1 MKKNIYFAFV
11 FCIASVFTLTFP
23 YSLSADIQAQIAQ
36 LETQK
41 AALMQKRAGL
51 VSELAALGITAPDI
65 PEESSPQKGTDK
77 EDEIYTGKKPDIN
90 DVDLGSPPKEPRV
103 TDDIQSMMD
112 NLEIGP
118 DGKPRARLED
128 VLDFQRDTQK
138 MRDLKNA
145 PPEVREAFNRTL
157 RGEVYGP
164 HDQKLIDFILSQPG
178 NEGLSRDDVKI
189 DDFRTPKEG
198 QSAADMDKDINT
210 DRDYRV
216 LVKNS
221 KGEWIEVDTRQ
232 WSDKSQMILSETS
245 GFTPPKAWD
254 DMTPA
259 ERTAARDAH
268 QETFQ
273 RPDNWDTM
281 TAEEQ
286 FNAIKKHQDSFEPPL
301 GWDQMTGPERM
312 RFIREHAGLL
322 QQMQTDGKHVEA
334 SRDYSDQGIDPETGK
349 RTQLDEPNILKV
361 KRGEATLQDAE
372 GMGMMYQEKVGAALR
387 DGNKPEA
394 IAQAKKAV
402 DTLTHVREG
411 YERQGYDVGTLPPKL
426 QDAMRVL
433 AEAKTDSRANPAEV
447 EQKLRDLGFEGG
459 IAEVSDKMASQMG
472 ALGVAR
478 KTKTA
483 QVRAAVGEFKRGAE
497 AHGEAKKV
505 TEVAVKLADGA
516 YTAHTWNKESQAR
529 QSANQQIQRRNQR
542 VDDFYSQYDSD
553 PEFKRTIDE
562 KVKSGTMRLPGREHV
577 KPMEEAGVGEKLGL
591 QSVRQDGVR
600 IATNVL
606 DDIDSVNSVLK
617 LTEHAAG
624 QDGIV
629 GQIARSESLKNV
641 KGGLGTTAQVAG
653 NVATVVNTT
662 RNVYEAG
669 TQYNKMDQALEGEQK
684 AVDRANVTLD
694 RYRQTQQRVQNEVSQ
709 AHGGDW
715 RKYVASKR
723 SDFHDLSPIQ
733 QAELVT
739 KIRSSATRKVED
751 AEYKGWTTDDID
763 VLGSV
768 DAGLTNA
775 PVVGGVYSSGKNI
788 VKLGS
793 ESVQLGQ
800 AYYNEHQA
808 ASRAEYTA
816 NRVSDASNL
825 DRSRLQQA
833 AANYR
838 QRIDNIK
845 SGQAKEGAL
854 SVAQLESRLADIE
867 NQMAGGE

>member
-1 MKKNIYFAFV
+1 MKKNVYFAFV
-11 FCIASVFTLTFP
+11 FCIVSVFTLTFLFP
-23 YSLSADIQAQIAQ
+23 VYADIQTQISQ
-36 LETQK
+36 LEQQK
-41 AALMQKRAGL
+41 ASLLQQRAAL
-51 VSELAALGITAPDI
+51 VSELAAFGITAPDL
-65 PEESSPQKGTDK
+65 PSDRSSEDAHTK

-90 DVDLGSPPKEPRV
+90 DVDFGSGPKEPRV
-103 TDDIQSMMD
+103 TDDIHHMMG

-157 RGEVYGP
+157 RGDVYGP

-178 NEGLSRDDVKI
+178 NEGLTKDDIKI

-198 QSAADMDKDINT
+198 QTAADMDKDINT

-216 LVKNS
+216 LVRNS
-221 KGEWIEVDTRQ
+221 KGEWIEVDTRV
-232 WSDKSQMILSETS
+232 WKDTSQMILSETS

-254 DMTPA
+254 DMTAA

-268 QETFQ
+268 QEGFQ
-273 RPDNWDTM
+273 RPDNWDSLTP
-281 TAEEQ
+281 EEQ
-286 FNAIKKHQDSFEPPL
+286 FNAIKKHQDLFEPPV
-301 GWDQMTGPERM
+301 GWDQMSGDERM
-312 RFIREHAGLL
+312 RLIREHTAKL

-334 SRDYSDQGIDPETGK
+334 SRDYSDQGIDPKTGK

-361 KRGEATLQDAE
+361 KRGEATLLDAE
-372 GMGMMYQEKVGAALR
+372 GMGMMYQEKVNAALR
-387 DGNKPEA
+387 DGNTPEA
-394 IAQAKKAV
+394 IAQAQKAV

-411 YERQGYDVGTLPPKL
+411 YERQGYDVGSLPPKL
-426 QDAMRVL
+426 QDAMRIL
-433 AEAKTDSRANPAEV
+433 TESKTDSRANPAEV

-472 ALGVAR
+472 SLGVAR
-478 KTKTA
+478 KTRAA

-516 YTAHTWNKESQAR
+516 YTAHAWNKESQAR
-529 QSANQQIQRRNQR
+529 QTANQQIQRRNQR
-542 VDDFYSQYDSD
+542 VDEFYSQYDSD
-553 PEFKRTIDE
+553 PDFKRTIDE
-562 KVKSGTMRLPGREHV
+562 KVQSGAMRLPGREHV
-577 KPMEEAGVGEKLGL
+577 EPMEEAGVGEKLGL
-591 QSVRQDGVR
+591 QSVRQDGLR

-653 NVATVVNTT
+653 NVATVINTG
-662 RNVYEAG
+662 RNLNEAH
-669 TQYNKMDQALEGEQK
+669 TQYGKMNEALDGERR
-684 AVDRANVTLD
+684 AVDSANVTLD
-694 RYRQTQQRVQNEVSQ
+694 RYRQTQQRVQNEVVEDH
-709 AHGGDW
+709 AGDW
-715 RKYVASKR
+715 RSYVASKR

-739 KIRSSATRKVED
+739 KIKTSATQKVED

-793 ESVQLGQ
+793 ESVQLG
-800 AYYNEHQA
+800 
-808 ASRAEYTA
+808 
-816 NRVSDASNL
+816 
-825 DRSRLQQA
+825 
-833 AANYR
+833 
-838 QRIDNIK
+838 
-845 SGQAKEGAL
+845 
-854 SVAQLESRLADIE
+854 
-867 NQMAGGE
+867 